1 MPPLEL
7 PLDDFSLP
15 CSRLVPPPVLVPDL
29 LVVLV
34 PDLVSD
40 LVLVE
45 PRTDVSPRVVV
56 REWIELRSSTPR
68 WPRSISTPPRWPR
81 STSTLTPPPWQPVP

>member
-7 PLDDFSLP
+7 PLDDFSRT
-15 CSRLVPPPVLVPDL
+15 CSPLVLPPVLVPDL

-34 PDLVSD
+34 PDLVSV

-45 PRTDVSPRVVV
+45 PWTDAPRVVV
-56 REWIELRSSTPR
+56 REWIELRSSTPTR
-68 WPRSISTPPRWPR
+68 WPR
-81 STSTLTPPPWQPVP
+81 